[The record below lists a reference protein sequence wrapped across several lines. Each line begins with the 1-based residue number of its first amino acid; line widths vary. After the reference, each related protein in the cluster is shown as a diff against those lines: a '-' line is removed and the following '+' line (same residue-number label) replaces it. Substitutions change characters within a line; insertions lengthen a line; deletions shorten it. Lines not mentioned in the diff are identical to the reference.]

1 MRKGIKSEIIII
13 IKEPVCV
20 STSVIITI
28 ISALKSS
35 VLLSRGRSAELEKEE
50 EVTTMYYNEIMCSVR
65 VVRW

>member
-35 VLLSRGRSAELEKEE
+35 VWLSRGEKEE

>member
-35 VLLSRGRSAELEKEE
+35 VWLSRGRRAELEKEE

>member
-28 ISALKSS
+28 ISALKSR
-35 VLLSRGRSAELEKEE
+35 VWLSRGRRAELEKEE